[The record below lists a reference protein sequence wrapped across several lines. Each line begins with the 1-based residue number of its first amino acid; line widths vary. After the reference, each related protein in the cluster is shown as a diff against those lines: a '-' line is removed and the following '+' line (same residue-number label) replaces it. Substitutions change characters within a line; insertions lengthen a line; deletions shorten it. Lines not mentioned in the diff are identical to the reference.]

1 MCVGGAARIQSH
13 CVSNH
18 GLKTSFTG
26 DLLADGTEMGFSTN
40 GVNERVLSAMLRLVN
55 EVMRAAPL
63 AEADADGVRVPVVV
77 VVCGGDQKQRTSFK
91 SIV

>member
-1 MCVGGAARIQSH
+1 
-13 CVSNH
+13 
-18 GLKTSFTG
+18 
-26 DLLADGTEMGFSTN
+26 MGFSTN

-63 AEADADGVRVPVVV
+63 AEADADGVRVPVEALVLVLVV
-77 VVCGGDQKQRTSFK
+77 GGKKQRTSFK